1 MMKILNYYILIFAIT
16 ITNASFSFAKAGPP
30 IPIPKNPAIEA
41 IKIARQRFHFEF
53 PDNKR
58 FTESEDLKIEDFIVM
73 NAVYTK
79 SYKSY
84 KFENWG
90 WVIVFRHPKHSDN
103 SFVYIV
109 NYKGE
114 ASLLYQTE

>member
-41 IKIARQRFHFEF
+41 IKIARQRFYLEF

-84 KFENWG
+84 KF
-90 WVIVFRHPKHSDN
+90 HSSNACRQPPLN
-103 SFVYIV
+103 SKRSGGLSGRV
-109 NYKGE
+109 NGLVRPIFCNRK
-114 ASLLYQTE
+114 